1 MKHEDEFFHWI
12 SNRALKELIDGGRI
26 HAEIRPLATGGSIK
40 LLWHPSYRYYKRAA
54 KRVIEIVE
62 EYANPNIGAAL
73 GLHAEM
79 LILEGFARN
88 EFVMK
93 GRDSRTYG
101 NNKWTETEHDLDFI
115 FVRDSVAYGVEV
127 KNKLGYMDYDELK
140 IKIRL
145 CIKLGIKPLFVVRMI
160 PGHWIYEISRAG
172 GFALILKYQLY
183 PWTHRE
189 LAKMVANE
197 LELPVDSPRALEQGT
212 MDRFL
217 RWHKENM

>member
-1 MKHEDEFFHWI
+1 M
-12 SNRALKELIDGGRI
+12 
-26 HAEIRPLATGGSIK
+26 
-40 LLWHPSYRYYKRAA
+40 
-54 KRVIEIVE
+54 IEIVE